1 VKGQKRRELPICARD
16 EAVDFI
22 RVFVSFAF
30 ANYPEKRL
38 KYGYLIRKCFTLFFL
53 PEQAPT
59 QAQYLFNRVTVRGGL
74 YWKGW

>member
-1 VKGQKRRELPICARD
+1 MQGH
-16 EAVDFI
+16 EAIDFI

-38 KYGYLIRKCFTLFFL
+38 KYGYLIRKCFTLVFSPDKRQL
-53 PEQAPT
+53 K
-59 QAQYLFNRVTVRGGL
+59 LSISSNRVTVRGGL